1 MIQRYE
7 LDKNTELSAEDIK
20 LLEQLKNKTDDEI
33 DFEDIPPISK
43 EELVKAVKAR
53 NMRLRKETVSLR
65 LDQETID
72 IAKSFGKGYTTQ
84 MCQILQYV
92 YRHPNL
98 LAKCLL

>member
-1 MIQRYE
+1 MTQRYKLNE
-7 LDKNTELSAEDIK
+7 GKPLSAEDLK
-20 LLEQLKNKTDDEI
+20 LLEELKNKSDEEI
-33 DFEDIPPISK
+33 NFEDIPPIST
-43 EELVKAVKAR
+43 EELIKAVKKR
-53 NMRLRKETVSLR
+53 NQRLRKETVSLR

-92 YRHPNL
+92 YRHPQL

>member
-1 MIQRYE
+1 
-7 LDKNTELSAEDIK
+7 
-20 LLEQLKNKTDDEI
+20 
-33 DFEDIPPISK
+33 
-43 EELVKAVKAR
+43 
-53 NMRLRKETVSLR
+53 MRLRKETVSLR